1 MLKTV
6 AIVSGGGG
14 NGSGTVTSITAGTG
28 LSGGTITTSGTIA
41 LANTAVTVGSYGTA
55 SSVSQVTINAQG
67 QITSAANVTIA
78 IANTQV
84 SGLGTMSVQ
93 NSNSVT
99 ITGGTVNIPNVF
111 QGYTT
116 VTAANATTTL
126 SSTSTHWQKIT
137 GTGTQTFTL
146 PDATTLPNGA
156 SYIFDNDATG
166 NVTINDNSSALVDT
180 LIPGAIDVIFL
191 ESNSTAAGSWG
202 KYSWLPAYVNW
213 GTSTADFGNV
223 SVSNVTIIGGTI
235 NVTSTNVAA
244 TTSAS
249 ATFAN
254 SSMMLVPAGYISV
267 DLNGT
272 VVKVPYYAV

>member
-41 LANTAVTVGSYGTA
+41 LANTAVTVGSYGTS

-126 SSTSTHWQKIT
+126 SSTSTHWQKTT

-180 LIPGAIDVIFL
+180 LIPGAVDVIFL

-235 NVTSTNVAA
+235 NVTQEDFLTVITLQNDSDGKGDYIAKWEHPT
-244 TTSAS
+244 
-249 ATFAN
+249 
-254 SSMMLVPAGYISV
+254 LVKPTDDELLG
-267 DLNGT
+267 
-272 VVKVPYYAV
+272 K